1 MTTEK
6 SIAIVTG
13 ASSGIGAA
21 ISRMLLTLGYEVYG
35 FGRTF
40 PEKEAAEVQSDDCLG
55 EAADCP
61 DVQSAAMF
69 HPIVCDLLDTNRV
82 LQEIRAIEKAGPV
95 TVLVNNAGLAYYG
108 LHEEL
113 NPKKI
118 QEMVRTDLELP
129 MILSQALLRTLKRNH
144 GTIISISSVTA
155 VSSNPHGACY
165 GAAKAG
171 LSSFSRSLFE
181 ENRKYGLRVVSILP
195 DMTDT
200 KLYRNADF
208 TVGEEVESRLVPEDV
223 ADAVRFALTARPGM
237 VITELMLRPQLHR
250 IRRKSKTSI

>member
-1 MTTEK
+1 MNTEK
-6 SIAIVTG
+6 NEIAIVTG

-21 ISRMLLTLGYEVYG
+21 TAKMLLSLGYEVYG

-40 PEKEAAEVQSDDCLG
+40 AEKVDF
-55 EAADCP
+55 
-61 DVQSAAMF
+61 V
-69 HPIVCDLLDTNRV
+69 PIVCDLLDTNRV
-82 LQEIRAIEKAGPV
+82 LQEIRAIEKAGRI
-95 TVLVNNAGLAYYG
+95 TVLVNNAGAAYYG

-118 QEMVRTDLELP
+118 QEMVRTNLELP
-129 MILSQALLRTLKRNH
+129 MILSQSLLRTLKQNH
-144 GTIISISSVTA
+144 GTIINISSVTA

-181 ENRKYGLRVVSILP
+181 ENRKYGLRVISILP

-223 ADAVRFALTARPGM
+223 ASAIRFALTAHPGM
-237 VITELMLRPQLHR
+237 VVTELMLRPQLHR
-250 IRRKSKTSI
+250 IRRKPK